1 MSSLAIVD
9 VFVLAENRLL
19 REALLRVFAK
29 KNEIRVVGSNS
40 YTPDIHEQIM
50 ATTPAII
57 VLDSIGL
64 SRSSAQLISTIRSA
78 IPDVKLV
85 MVDWMPMN

>member
-1 MSSLAIVD
+1 
-9 VFVLAENRLL
+9 
-19 REALLRVFAK
+19 
-29 KNEIRVVGSNS
+29 
-40 YTPDIHEQIM
+40 M